1 MELLLVRHA
10 LPIRRE
16 VTEGAADPE
25 LSEIGVAQAKLL
37 GEYLAD
43 EQIDAVYSSP
53 MRRAMETA
61 RPVADGQGRET
72 VVADGIAEY
81 DRNASWYV
89 PIEELRATNDPRW
102 QALAR
107 GEWQSDESAE
117 DFHDRVLQ
125 AIEAIV
131 AAHSGERVAVVCDG
145 GVINS
150 YLADVLGLPRRLG
163 FFYPAY
169 SGVSRVAAAQ
179 EGRRSIISIND
190 IGHLRGSGLPAGLS
204 PL

>member
-150 YLADVLGLPRRLG
+150 YLA
-163 FFYPAY
+163 
-169 SGVSRVAAAQ
+169 
-179 EGRRSIISIND
+179 
-190 IGHLRGSGLPAGLS
+190 
-204 PL
+204 